1 VGPDV
6 GDSVDGELVTGL
18 LLAGTV
24 IGDPDGE
31 SVEVGLAVVKT
42 GQLVG
47 LLDGERELGLQD
59 NGDPEVGDC
68 DGALVG
74 MPPVQ
79 RQMTSVPVL
88 IGSAS
93 TEVTVGFTIKLNTIL
108 THPVGQVLEPIEDE
122 LI

>member
-79 RQMTSVPVL
+79 RQMTSL
-88 IGSAS
+88 Y
-93 TEVTVGFTIKLNTIL
+93 
-108 THPVGQVLEPIEDE
+108 QY
-122 LI
+122 